1 MRLFVGNSESGFSM
15 IETLISMFISL
26 LISAAICLV
35 FVSLYRNIGKVNN
48 EISISREKLVKDKY
62 IRDWADTIEIP
73 YWDTSNAYLN
83 SKIDE
88 LKKHD
93 FFNKSIKNIEY
104 LKDDLKCKRGIIVT
118 YTLTNGEE
126 QISIA
131 QFKSYSLVPNE
142 K

>member
-1 MRLFVGNSESGFSM
+1 MGNSESGFSM

-62 IRDWADTIEIP
+62 IREWADTIEIP

-131 QFKSYSLVPNE
+131 QFKSYSLVLNE

>member
-1 MRLFVGNSESGFSM
+1 MENSESGFSM

-62 IRDWADTIEIP
+62 IREWADTIEIP

-93 FFNKSIKNIEY
+93 FFNKSIKSIEY

>member
-1 MRLFVGNSESGFSM
+1 MGNSESGFSM

>member
-1 MRLFVGNSESGFSM
+1 MGNSESGFSM

-62 IRDWADTIEIP
+62 IREWADTIEIP

>member
-1 MRLFVGNSESGFSM
+1 MGNSESGFSM

-48 EISISREKLVKDKY
+48 EISIFREKLVKDKY
-62 IRDWADTIEIP
+62 IREWADTIEIP

>member
-1 MRLFVGNSESGFSM
+1 MGNSESGFSM

-62 IRDWADTIEIP
+62 IREWADTIEIP
-73 YWDTSNAYLN
+73 YWDTSDAYLN

-93 FFNKSIKNIEY
+93 FFNTSIKNIEY

>member
-1 MRLFVGNSESGFSM
+1 MGNSESGFSM

-62 IRDWADTIEIP
+62 IREWADKIEIP

>member
-1 MRLFVGNSESGFSM
+1 MGNSESGFSM

-62 IRDWADTIEIP
+62 IREWADTIEIP

-93 FFNKSIKNIEY
+93 FFNKSIKKIEY

>member
-1 MRLFVGNSESGFSM
+1 MGNSESGFSM

-62 IRDWADTIEIP
+62 IREWADTIEIP
-73 YWDTSNAYLN
+73 YWDTSDAYLN

>member
-1 MRLFVGNSESGFSM
+1 MGNSESGFSM

-35 FVSLYRNIGKVNN
+35 FISLYRNIGKVNN

-62 IRDWADTIEIP
+62 IREWADTIEIP

>member
-1 MRLFVGNSESGFSM
+1 VGNSESGFSM

>member
-1 MRLFVGNSESGFSM
+1 MGNSESGFSM

-62 IRDWADTIEIP
+62 IREWADTIELP

>member
-1 MRLFVGNSESGFSM
+1 MGNSESGFSM

-26 LISAAICLV
+26 LISAATCLV

-62 IRDWADTIEIP
+62 IREWADTIEIP
-73 YWDTSNAYLN
+73 YWDTSDAYLN

-88 LKKHD
+88 LKKND
-93 FFNKSIKNIEY
+93 FFNKTIKNIEY